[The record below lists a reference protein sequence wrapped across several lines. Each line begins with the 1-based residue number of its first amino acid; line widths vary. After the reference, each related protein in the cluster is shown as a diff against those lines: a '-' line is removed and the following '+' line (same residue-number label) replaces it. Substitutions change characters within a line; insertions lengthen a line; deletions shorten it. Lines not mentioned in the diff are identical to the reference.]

1 MSKPILAIIGRPNV
15 GKSTLF
21 NRILRKREAIVDDQ
35 PGVTRDRKYA
45 DVDWNGIAFTIIDT
59 GGYLPDTENLI
70 HQAVLRQVQLAIRE
84 ADAIVLLTDVT
95 TGITALDEEI
105 ARLLQRTEKPTLLAV
120 NKVDNEQRE
129 YETGEFYGLGL
140 GDPIPISAISGR
152 NMGDFLDRI
161 IELFPNAEP
170 IKEEPLSPEIKI
182 AVVGKPNVGKSSLV
196 NAILGTEKMI
206 VTEIP
211 GTTRDAID
219 TIFTY
224 YGHQYLLI
232 DTAGLRKR
240 SRISE
245 AVEYFSTIRTLDSLQ
260 RCDVTVILLDAV
272 AGIGDQDKKIIEQA
286 VRFKKGIVL
295 AVNKWD
301 LIEKD
306 ARTAKE
312 YEQQIK
318 DEIPY
323 VNYIPIIFISA
334 LTRLRIFKVIDIAR
348 SIYEERS
355 KKVKTSE
362 LNAFFEPI
370 LQTTTPPA
378 VAGKE
383 IKIKYVT
390 QLKARPPVFAF
401 YCNYPQLIRQN
412 YRQFLE
418 NKLRERFGFWG
429 VPLTVVFR
437 RK

>member
-1 MSKPILAIIGRPNV
+1 MSKPLLAIIGRPNV

-45 DVDWNGIAFTIIDT
+45 DADWNGIAFTIIDT
-59 GGYLPDTENLI
+59 GGYLPDKENLI
-70 HQAVLRQVQLAIRE
+70 HQAVLHQVQLAIHE

-95 TGITALDEEI
+95 SGITALDEEI
-105 ARLLQRTEKPTLLAV
+105 ARMLQRTQKPTLLAV

-140 GDPIPISAISGR
+140 GDPVPISAISGR

-170 IKEEPLSPEIKI
+170 MKEEPLSPEIKI

-260 RCDVTVILLDAV
+260 RCDVTVILMDAV

-312 YEQQIK
+312 FEQRIK

-348 SIYEERS
+348 SIYEERG

-418 NKLRERFGFWG
+418 NKLRERFGFLG

>member
-45 DVDWNGIAFTIIDT
+45 DADWNGIAFTIIDT

>member
-45 DVDWNGIAFTIIDT
+45 DADWNGIAFTIIDT
-59 GGYLPDTENLI
+59 GGYLPDMENLI

-105 ARLLQRTEKPTLLAV
+105 ARMLQRTEKPTLLAV

>member
-45 DVDWNGIAFTIIDT
+45 DADWNGIAFTIIDT

-70 HQAVLRQVQLAIRE
+70 HQAVLHQVQLAIHE

-105 ARLLQRTEKPTLLAV
+105 ARMLQRTEKPTLLAV

-170 IKEEPLSPEIKI
+170 MKEEPQLPEIKI

-219 TIFTY
+219 TLFTY

-390 QLKARPPVFAF
+390 QLKSRPPVFAF

-418 NKLRERFGFWG
+418 NKLRERFGFLG